1 MITPG
6 VTFTQSPS
14 TMPMNTSGKDYKM
27 EFLNLMLTQMR
38 NQDPTQPI
46 DSSQM
51 LAQQA
56 QFASLE
62 QMQNLNTNLSVLL
75 AMQNV
80 TQATNLLGKT
90 VSGIDVN
97 GGNIVGTVSGVSFAD
112 GMSMLK
118 VDIGGGV
125 FKDVKLPDVVE
136 VGI

>member
-1 MITPG
+1 
-6 VTFTQSPS
+6 
-14 TMPMNTSGKDYKM
+14 
-27 EFLNLMLTQMR
+27 MLTQMR

-90 VSGIDVN
+90 VSGADTN
-97 GGNIVGTVSGVSFAD
+97 GQAVLGTVAGVSFAD

-125 FKDVKLPDVVE
+125 YKDVKLPDVVE